1 MDQLSHE
8 FEDGRGAGGVVVPE
22 LNGSL
27 QDGHV
32 GGVTATEIKE
42 FPDFPGQK
50 IRGNGIFRECSKAGA
65 FLGSHL
71 KVTVFF
77 LSWKNSLL

>member
-22 LNGSL
+22 LDGSL

-32 GGVTATEIKE
+32 GGVTAREIKE
-42 FPDFPGQK
+42 FPLFQARNSMEMEYSRRAAKQG
-50 IRGNGIFRECSKAGA
+50 GG
-65 FLGSHL
+65 LGSH
-71 KVTVFF
+71 KDAAG
-77 LSWKNSLL
+77 